1 MKITNASARL
11 YYIDGQQLAPGQ
23 TAEVDDKW
31 KNNKSVQA
39 SITKGELKVASKGET
54 VTATQIQKMKSQKMR
69 SLERAKVEKGKRLLN
84 KNNRKL
90 VLMK

>member
-69 SLERAKVEKGKRLLN
+69 SLARARVEKGKLLLN